1 MLQNNSA
8 MNITPDSIEE
18 LKGFVKQFEM
28 LLPEDKRAVIYNAIE
43 EIETSGGI
51 QNEAQAQKLLTN
63 LIQGLGL

>member
-51 QNEAQAQKLLTN
+51 QNEEQAQKLLTN
-63 LIQGLGL
+63 LMQGLGL

>member
-18 LKGFVKQFEM
+18 LKWFVKQFEM

>member
-63 LIQGLGL
+63 LMQGLGL

>member
-43 EIETSGGI
+43 EIFRSC
-51 QNEAQAQKLLTN
+51 
-63 LIQGLGL
+63 